1 MLGKLL
7 LPAVFV
13 GGFFL
18 YTHQPTHTHSA
29 SAYVSQACDA
39 AASGGGVSVAFA
51 WPPPT
56 AGVEQAWVDL
66 GLDAK
71 FGLGWYQGHGPLPPS
86 QNTVSIGG
94 LTAGLTYFYRVNTL
108 TGGAW
113 KTIARGSLVAGCA
126 STPVAVAT
134 EQPVALV
141 TPVAESPI
149 SDQSE

>member
-13 GGFFL
+13 AGFFL

-39 AASGGGVSVAFA
+39 AASASVSAAFA
-51 WPPPT
+51 WPPPA
-56 AGVEQAWVDL
+56 AGVEQTWVDL
-66 GLDAK
+66 GLDAT

-86 QNTVSIGG
+86 QNAVSIAG
-94 LTAGLTYFYRVNTL
+94 LTSGLTYFYRVNTL
-108 TGGAW
+108 TGGVW

-126 STPVAVAT
+126 AAPVVVAT
-134 EQPVALV
+134 ALV
-141 TPVAESPI
+141 EPGG
-149 SDQSE
+149 